1 MERHDRQGE
10 LRNAGYPPQAADVS
24 TYTGMIALIDHNVGR
39 ILAALDAFGLAEDTL
54 MVYPI
59 QPLAACRPVM
69 KSEEHQQQDW

>member
-1 MERHDRQGE
+1 
-10 LRNAGYPPQAADVS
+10 
-24 TYTGMIALIDHNVGR
+24 MIALIDHNVGR